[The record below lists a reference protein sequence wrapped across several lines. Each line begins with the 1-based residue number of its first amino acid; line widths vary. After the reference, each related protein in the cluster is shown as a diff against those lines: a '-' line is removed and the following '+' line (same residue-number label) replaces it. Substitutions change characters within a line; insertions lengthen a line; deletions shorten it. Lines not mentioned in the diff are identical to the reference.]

1 MEVGG
6 QQLRSDRKWKGWEGK
21 NAKMN
26 REGDK
31 RDVKRDRRQN

>member
-6 QQLRSDRKWKGWEGK
+6 QQLHSNRKWKGWEAK
-21 NAKMN
+21 IEKMN
-26 REGDK
+26 MEGDN